1 MKFNTE
7 SPIFQFLETFSDFV
21 ILNIFFVITCIP
33 VVTLGPALTALYSV
47 TLREARN
54 EQGYILQAYFAALK
68 ENFKR
73 SFLLSFLYSI
83 VGAILL
89 YNLAFWAQIK
99 TFTGHAILIVIA
111 CLTLLYLVSF
121 LYVFALSAR
130 FENSLKQTV
139 KNSLLLALAN
149 PMQTMLILL
158 IILVG
163 FSLAYVSPIFR
174 VFLLI
179 FGFAF
184 LAYCT
189 SFPLTKVFSKYEN
202 VAHEDGQEEDLSGKD
217 R

>member
-33 VVTLGPALTALYSV
+33 VVTIGPAITALYSV

-54 EQGYILQAYFAALK
+54 EQGYILQAYLAALK

-73 SFLLSFLYSI
+73 SFLLSLLYAL

-89 YNLAFWAQIK
+89 YNLAFWAQMK
-99 TFTGHAILIVIA
+99 TITGHAVLILIA
-111 CLTLLYLVSF
+111 CLTLLYLVSL

-149 PMQTMLILL
+149 PMQTLLMILILL
-158 IILVG
+158 IG

-174 VFLLI
+174 VFLVI

-189 SFPLTKVFSKYEN
+189 SFPLTKVFSKYEPLT
-202 VAHEDGQEEDLSGKD
+202 HEDGQEESVLNKD